1 LACIEPE
8 HYAMTLSSHTKSAH
22 ALHDW
27 LAQRITAGV
36 MAAFTLIVLAQ
47 VIFNKGTMG
56 YEKWAGIFAPHWMK
70 LLSLVVI
77 LALAYHVWL
86 GMREIYMDYVKPV
99 SLRLS
104 LQVFTIVWL
113 VGCVGWAIQVLWR
126 I

>member
-1 LACIEPE
+1 
-8 HYAMTLSSHTKSAH
+8 MTISSHTKSAH
-22 ALHDW
+22 ALRDW

-47 VIFNKGTMG
+47 VVFNNGTMG

-70 LLSLVVI
+70 LLTLVVV
-77 LALAYHVWL
+77 LALTYHVWL
-86 GMREIYMDYVKPV
+86 GMREIYTDYIKPV
-99 SLRLS
+99 WLRLS
-104 LQVFTIVWL
+104 LQVFTMVWL

>member
-86 GMREIYMDYVKPV
+86 GMREIYM
-99 SLRLS
+99 
-104 LQVFTIVWL
+104 QVFTIVWL

>member
-1 LACIEPE
+1 
-8 HYAMTLSSHTKSAH
+8 MTLSTHTKSAH
-22 ALHDW
+22 ALRDW

-47 VIFNKGTMG
+47 VIFNKGSMG
-56 YEKWAGIFAPHWMK
+56 YEKWAGIFAPQWMK
-70 LLSLVVI
+70 LLTLVVI

-86 GMREIYMDYVKPV
+86 GMREIYMDYIKPV
-99 SLRLS
+99 ALRLS

-113 VGCVGWAIQVLWR
+113 VACAGWAVQVLWR